1 MAEPATRNEFKAY
14 VLRRLG
20 SPLLSINVTDDQV
33 EDRINDGLKLFR
45 DYHFDGTTKVY
56 LRHQLTEQDKT
67 NKYITVPDDIQ
78 GIHRIFDISGIANVG
93 SGMFDI
99 RYQIALNDLYTLTTQ
114 SMVPFFMS
122 MQHLQFIETLLMG
135 QKPIRFNRHENK
147 LHIDMRWDSIATG
160 NWIVAEC
167 YQTLNPTLNLDVWA
181 DPWLQ
186 DYVTALVKQQ
196 WGNNIKKFG
205 GMQLP
210 SGQIMNGQIIFD
222 EAKQEIAELRER
234 LKTDYTYPLEFLMG

>member
-1 MAEPATRNEFKAY
+1 MADPTTRNEFKDY
-14 VLRRLG
+14 IKRRLG
-20 SPLLSINVTDDQV
+20 APLLNVEVTEEQLD
-33 EDRINDGLKLFR
+33 DRINDALKLFR

-56 LRHQLTEQDKT
+56 LRHQLTEQDKI
-67 NKYITVPDDIQ
+67 NKYIDVPPEIQ
-78 GIHRIFDISGIANVG
+78 GIHRIFDISGVANVG

-167 YQTLNPTLNLDVWA
+167 YQTLNPDLNLDVWS

-186 DYVTALVKQQ
+186 DYVTATCKLQ
-196 WGNNIKKFG
+196 WGNNTKKFG
-205 GMQLP
+205 NMQLP
-210 SGQIMNGQIIFD
+210 GGQVFNGQIIYD
-222 EAKQEIAELRER
+222 EAKQEVAELKER

>member
-1 MAEPATRNEFKAY
+1 MAEPTTRTEFKEY
-14 VLRRLG
+14 ILRKLG
-20 SPLLSINVTDDQV
+20 APLLSINVTDEQV
-33 EDRINDGLKLFR
+33 EDRIDDALKLFR

-56 LRHQLTEQDKT
+56 LRHQITEEDKE
-67 NKYITVPDDIQ
+67 NKYIDVPVGIQ
-78 GIHRIFDISGIANVG
+78 GIHRIFDISGVANVG

-122 MQHLQFIETLLMG
+122 MQHLQFIEQLLMG

-167 YQTLNPTLNLDVWA
+167 YQTLNPDQHNDVWS
-181 DPWLQ
+181 DPWLL
-186 DYVTALVKQQ
+186 DYATALTKQQ
-196 WGNNIKKFG
+196 WGNNVKKFG

-210 SGQIMNGQIIFD
+210 GGQVMNGQIIFD
-222 EAKQEIAELRER
+222 EAKHEIAELRER